1 VLLLA
6 YKSVLSNNLSSLL
19 NRKQLVSVWLG
30 VVSFAFVGLFP
41 PWLSYVPLKDAI
53 FRMPSKFAFIGEP
66 SLLGLGAEID
76 IQRLAI
82 EWALVIAIT
91 AALVISFAHRRQ

>member
-6 YKSVLSNNLSSLL
+6 YKSVMSNNLSKLL

-30 VVSFAFVGLFP
+30 VVSFALVGLFP
-41 PWLSYVPLKDAI
+41 PWLTYVPLKDSI
-53 FRMPSKFAFIGEP
+53 FRVPSRFAFIGEP

-76 IQRLAI
+76 VQRLAI
-82 EWALVIAIT
+82 EWALVITIT
-91 AALVISFAHRRQ
+91 AVLVVSLAHRRQ